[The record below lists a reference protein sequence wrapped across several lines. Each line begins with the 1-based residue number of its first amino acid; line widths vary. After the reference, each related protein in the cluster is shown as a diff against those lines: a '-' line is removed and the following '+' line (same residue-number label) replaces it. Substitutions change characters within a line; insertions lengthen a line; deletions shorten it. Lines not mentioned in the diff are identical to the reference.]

1 MLTLNRKGRPF
12 SFFLR
17 LYTQDGGANPPD
29 DLAYLE
35 TDMPG
40 VDPTWVR
47 SGVGD
52 YMLSFPAS
60 SLSEDSV
67 VAFVQI
73 QTTNAAMYCNVE
85 VTDGQDVRIIF
96 RDQAGAPVEANCDFA
111 LMIFSYVQQIPA

>member
-17 LYTQDGGANPPD
+17 LYQQPGGANPPD
-29 DLAYLE
+29 DVSDLDNDIPGLA
-35 TDMPG
+35 
-40 VDPTWVR
+40 PTWAR
-47 SGVGD
+47 NGVGD
-52 YMLSFPAS
+52 YTLTFPAS

-85 VTDGQDVRIIF
+85 VTDGAYVRIIF
-96 RDQAGAPVEANCDFA
+96 RDQAGAPVEANCTFA
-111 LMIFSYVQQIPA
+111 LMIYTYDQPIPV